1 MTTKDVKMASAEE
14 LKRAYYDRGEF
25 DICLQEVRGKLD
37 SLAYDD
43 PEKGELLALEGW
55 CYYRKGEYETARRL
69 FRDAGKVDFAKEGL
83 AYLAAYID
91 KDDETLRKLVDALG
105 DRVNTQNALI
115 IRGRDPDSTITHEEV
130 LAVAPRFHSA
140 EVEVANLYHNA
151 GRFFYHKARYDQDL
165 VTALG
170 LLDVSLVRY
179 GVDRNWHHRG
189 ACNFWRSKVL
199 ETLLDKRGALEAAR
213 DSLYCW
219 TQQMIIDPGTK
230 RHKHKWE
237 EAVNRIQELM
247 SN

>member
-1 MTTKDVKMASAEE
+1 MANAEE

-25 DICLQEVRGKLD
+25 DKCLEAIKRELCKLRPIL
-37 SLAYDD
+37 S
-43 PEKGELLALEGW
+43 KKWRELVALGGW
-55 CYYRKGEYETARRL
+55 CYYRKGEYETARKW
-69 FRDAGKVDFAKEGL
+69 FQEAGQVDFAKEGL

-91 KDDETLRKLVDALG
+91 KDDEALRKLVDELG

-115 IRGRDPDSTITHEEV
+115 IRGRDPDSAITHEEV
-130 LAVAPRFHSA
+130 LATALRFRST

-151 GRFFYHKARYDQDL
+151 GRFFYHKARHNQDL

-170 LLDVSLVRY
+170 LLDISLVRY

-189 ACNFWRSKVL
+189 AANFWRSKVL
-199 ETLLDKRGALEAAR
+199 EALLDKRGALEAAR

-230 RHKHKWE
+230 RHKQKWE
-237 EAVNRIQELM
+237 EAVNRIRALM
-247 SN
+247 S